1 MKCRGY
7 ALYGISEVEMYRKPV
22 NIVYFEFENM
32 KI

>member
-7 ALYGISEVEMYRKPV
+7 GISEVKMYRKPV

-32 KI
+32 EI

>member
-7 ALYGISEVEMYRKPV
+7 ALYGISEVKMYRKPV

-32 KI
+32 EI